1 MLTLSASVIEAP
13 ECQSLTL
20 ARPQS
25 LQTSLGSKSVFATL
39 HHQCQTGIDALLTL
53 FLYRGKQQLQ
63 QRLLVSPLTLI
74 NTLTGRSFCFSGW
87 LLRTHTDFLAAC
99 GAIVKL

>member
-1 MLTLSASVIEAP
+1 MLTLSASLIEAP
-13 ECQSLTL
+13 ECKSLTL

-53 FLYRGKQQLQ
+53 FLYGSKAATSATVFHVSCNAHQQIDWSQL
-63 QRLLVSPLTLI
+63 
-74 NTLTGRSFCFSGW
+74 
-87 LLRTHTDFLAAC
+87 
-99 GAIVKL
+99 